1 MLLIIY
7 ILLGFLF
14 INFYFSFLFF
24 LILLFFI
31 SNILLKLKP
40 VINELKPLKTDR
52 EIKIS
57 ILIPVYNEEKNIS
70 ELIKSIYRNNTNNFS
85 FIFINDSST
94 DNTPKILKELQQTHN
109 FKVINC
115 LKSKNVAD
123 VLNTGFKYVDCDTTY
138 IGVLNGD
145 CTIPSNCFDL
155 VKNRLENYDIK
166 ALNLSNKSK
175 SFTFNPIKFISNL
188 EKKYKCFLF
197 NYNESSL
204 NNGYFISIN
213 YIDKWETITEDL
225 NMNLKLKKNNIKIYQ
240 DPNIHV
246 YDELPNTISEYI
258 TQKIRW
264 VYGDIYNRLIFS
276 PINLFDVIVNMYY
289 FFPLYSLLFLIVG
302 LNNNYQINLQLT
314 ILIVEALIFWKST
327 NFSITSIPIAIFY
340 SLLQFSFQIYFF
352 IKIFYLKLFNKEIS
366 W

>member
-1 MLLIIY
+1 MLLYLISG
-7 ILLGFLF
+7 LLFCNLYFSALFLF
-14 INFYFSFLFF
+14 ALLLF
-24 LILLFFI
+24 LI
-31 SNILLKLKP
+31 NILKVSKP
-40 VINELKPLKTDR
+40 VINELTPLSYKQN
-52 EIKIS
+52 IKLS
-57 ILIPVYNEEKNIS
+57 ILIPVFNEEKYLPDFIR
-70 ELIKSIYRNNTNNFS
+70 SIYRNNTNNIC

-94 DNTPKILKELQQTHN
+94 DNTTKILKEFQQIHN
-109 FKVINC
+109 FTIINC
-115 LKSKNVAD
+115 LKSKNVSD
-123 VLNTGFKYVDCDTTY
+123 VLNTGFRYIDYDTTH

-175 SFTFNPIKFISNL
+175 RFTFNPIKFISNL

-213 YIDKWETITEDL
+213 LIDKWETITEDL

-246 YDELPNTISEYI
+246 FDELPNTISEYI
-258 TQKIRW
+258 NQKFRW
-264 VYGDIYNRLIFS
+264 VYGDIYNRLIF
-276 PINLFDVIVNMYY
+276 PPRNLFDIIVNMYY
-289 FFPLYSLLFLIVG
+289 FFPLYSLLFLILG
-302 LNNNYQINLQLT
+302 LNNNYQLSLQLI

-352 IKIFYLKLFNKEIS
+352 IKIFYLKLFNKGVL